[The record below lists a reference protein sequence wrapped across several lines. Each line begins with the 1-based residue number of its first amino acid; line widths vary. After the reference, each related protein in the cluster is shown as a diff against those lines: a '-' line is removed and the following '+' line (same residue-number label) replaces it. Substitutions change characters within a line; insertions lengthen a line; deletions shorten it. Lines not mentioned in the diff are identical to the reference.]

1 MFGKVLDV
9 SENIVRV
16 ENIGGKIQLHLKGV
30 HVVFDEPTRKIV
42 GKITEVKKEY
52 IEIFLV
58 GEIPSDGGFI
68 SGIDKSPNLGVTPR
82 VVNAGELVTFI
93 GDQNYHNKSTLL
105 IGNSIVYDNFKI
117 TAKLNDFFSN
127 HFAIIGNSG
136 YGKSCGAARLFQN
149 LFYYNETP
157 PHNMHMVMF
166 DVYGEYETA
175 FSKFESFPGIH
186 IKSFKNEKD
195 DIANVIALPPSF
207 LDADD
212 LAILLNVEDPYLIP
226 ILEKTLQYVS
236 IFKSE
241 DPASLEYRNN
251 IIATSL
257 LEVLSSGKEASQI
270 RDQFLSILNKYNTP
284 DLNVNSEIKEPG
296 YTRTLRQCLNIDN
309 QGKINAISQVIDFL
323 NQFKRMNLKEY
334 VLVPN
339 LVYTLEDIYD
349 ALEFALLSEGVY
361 NSVSMYERATTLKI
375 HLHQIINGSN
385 KKFFEYNGVISKKEY
400 IEGLF
405 KSPNGE
411 NVQIVNINLN
421 SLEDRFAKILTK
433 LYSKL
438 FFDYSV
444 ELQNRG
450 SFPIN
455 IVLEEAHRYVNQDR
469 DIDIIGYNIFDRITK
484 EGRKY
489 GILMGFITQRPSEL
503 SETALS
509 QCSNFLV
516 FRIFHPDDY
525 KIIDAI
531 TSSATRDD
539 LERLKTLRKGMCLV
553 FGSAFSIPMIAR
565 LEMPDPAPASSN
577 VDIANIWY
585 N

>member
-1 MFGKVLDV
+1 MFGNVIDI
-9 SENIVRV
+9 SENYVKV
-16 ENIGGKIQLHLKGV
+16 QNVNGKVGLNLKGV
-30 HVVFDEPTRKIV
+30 HVVFEEANRKII

-52 IEIFLV
+52 VEIFLI
-58 GEIPSDGGFI
+58 GEIIDGGFI
-68 SGIDKSPNLGVTPR
+68 PGIDKAPSLVAVPR
-82 VVNAGELVTFI
+82 IVNSSELISFI
-93 GDQNYHNKSTLL
+93 GAQDYHNKSTLL
-105 IGNSIVYDNFKI
+105 IGNSVVYDNFKI

-136 YGKSCGAARLFQN
+136 YGKSCGVARVLQN
-149 LFYYNETP
+149 LFYFNETP
-157 PHNMHMVMF
+157 PKNMHLVMF
-166 DVYGEYETA
+166 DVYGEYENA
-175 FSKFESFPGIH
+175 FSSLEQIEGIH
-186 IKSFKNEKD
+186 MKNFKNEKE

-241 DPASLEYRNN
+241 DPASLEYKNN

-257 LEVLSSGKEASQI
+257 LEILSSGKEASQI
-270 RDQFLSILNKYNTP
+270 RDQFLSILNKYNTNE
-284 DLNVNSEIKEPG
+284 LNVNSEIKEPG
-296 YTRTLRQCLNIDN
+296 YTRTIRQCLNIDN
-309 QGKINAISQVIDFL
+309 QGKINAISQIIDYL
-323 NQFKRMNLKEY
+323 NQYKRMNLKDY
-334 VLVPN
+334 TLVPN
-339 LVYTLEDIYD
+339 LVYSLEDIYD

-361 NSVSMYERATTLKI
+361 NSISMYERATSLKI
-375 HLHQIINGSN
+375 HLHQIINGPN
-385 KKFFEYNGVISKKEY
+385 KKFFEFSNMISKKEY
-400 IEGLF
+400 VEGLF
-405 KSPNGE
+405 RNINGE

-438 FFDYSV
+438 FFDYATSL
-444 ELQNRG
+444 EDRG

-455 IVLEEAHRYVNQDR
+455 IVLEEAHRYVNKDR
-469 DIDIIGYNIFDRITK
+469 DIDVIGYNIFDRITK

-489 GILMGFITQRPSEL
+489 GILMGFITQRPREL

-531 TSSATRDD
+531 TSSVTRDD
-539 LERLKTLRKGMCLV
+539 LERLKTLRKGMCLS
-553 FGSAFSIPMIAR
+553 FGSAFHIPFIAK
-565 LEMPDPAPASSN
+565 LDMPNPAPSSSN
-577 VDIANIWY
+577 VDIESIWY

>member
-1 MFGKVLDV
+1 MFGKVMDV
-9 SENIVRV
+9 HENYVTI
-16 ENIGGKIQLHLKGV
+16 ENATKQLQLNLKGV
-30 HVVFDEPTRKIV
+30 HVVFEEQNRKIV
-42 GKITEVKKEY
+42 GKITEIKRDTIV
-52 IEIFLV
+52 IFLV
-58 GEIPSDGGFI
+58 GEIISGTFI
-68 SGIDKSPNLGVTPR
+68 PGIDKAPSFHVVPR

-93 GDQNYHNKSTLL
+93 GAQNYHDKSTLL
-105 IGNSIVYDNFKI
+105 IGSSITYDNFKI
-117 TAKLNDFFSN
+117 TASLNDFFSN

-136 YGKSCGAARLFQN
+136 YGKSCGVARVLQN

-157 PHNMHMVMF
+157 PKNMHMVLF
-166 DVYGEYETA
+166 DVYGEYNHA
-175 FSKFESFPGIH
+175 FSKLESIPGIH
-186 IKSFKNEKD
+186 IKNFKNEKD
-195 DIANVIALPPSF
+195 DIANVIALPPNF

-241 DPASLEYRNN
+241 DPASLEYKNN

-270 RDQFLSILNKYNTP
+270 RDQILSILNKYNTP
-284 DLNVNSEIKEPG
+284 SLNVNSEIKEPG
-296 YTRTLRQCLNIDN
+296 YTRTIRQCLNIDN

-323 NQFKRMNLKEY
+323 NQFKRLNLKEY
-334 VLVPN
+334 TYVPN
-339 LVYTLEDIYD
+339 LLYSLEDIYD

-361 NSVSMYERATTLKI
+361 NSVSMYERATSLKI
-375 HLHQIINGSN
+375 HLHQIINGPN
-385 KKFFEYNGVISKKEY
+385 KKFFEYHQVISKKEFV
-400 IEGLF
+400 EGLF
-405 KSPNGE
+405 RTPSGE
-411 NVQIVNINLN
+411 NVQIVNISLN
-421 SLEDRFAKILTK
+421 ELEDRFAKILTK

-438 FFDYSV
+438 FFQYATSI
-444 ELQNRG
+444 EPRG
-450 SFPIN
+450 AFPIN
-455 IVLEEAHRYVNQDR
+455 IVLEEAHRYVNKDR
-469 DIDIIGYNIFDRITK
+469 DIDVIGYNIFDRITK

-489 GILMGFITQRPSEL
+489 GVLMGFITQRPSEL

-531 TSSATRDD
+531 TSSVTRDD
-539 LERLKTLRKGMCLV
+539 LERLKTLRKGMCLA
-553 FGSAFSIPMIAR
+553 FGNAFHIPMIAK
-565 LEMPDPAPASSN
+565 LDMPDPAPSSSN
-577 VDIANIWY
+577 VDIVNVWY

>member
-9 SENIVRV
+9 SENNVRM
-16 ENIGGKIQLHLKGV
+16 ENIGGKLQLNLKGV
-30 HVVFDEPTRKIV
+30 HVVFEEQARKIV
-42 GKITEVKKEY
+42 GKITEIKKEY
-52 IEIFLV
+52 IDIFLI
-58 GEIPSDGGFI
+58 GEITSGGFI
-68 SGIDKSPNLGVTPR
+68 PGIDKAPTLGSTPR
-82 VVNAGELVTFI
+82 VVNGTELVTFI
-93 GDQNYHNKSTLL
+93 GEQNYHDKKTLL
-105 IGNSIVYDNFKI
+105 IGSSTVYDNFKI
-117 TAKLNDFFSN
+117 TANLNDFFSN

-136 YGKSCGAARLFQN
+136 YGKSCGVARLLQN

-157 PHNMHMVMF
+157 PKNMHMVMF
-166 DVYGEYETA
+166 DVYGEYHSA
-175 FSKFESFPGIH
+175 FQTLENYPGIH
-186 IKSFKNEKD
+186 IKNFKNEKE

-241 DPASLEYRNN
+241 DPASIEYKNN

-284 DLNVNSEIKEPG
+284 NLNVDSEIKEPG
-296 YTRTLRQCLNIDN
+296 YTRTIRQCLNIDN
-309 QGKINAISQVIDFL
+309 QGKINAISLIIDYL
-323 NQFKRMNLKEY
+323 NQYKKMNLKEY
-334 VLVPN
+334 TLVPN
-339 LVYTLEDIYD
+339 LVYSLEDIYD

-361 NSVSMYERATTLKI
+361 NSTTMYERATSLKI
-375 HLHQIINGSN
+375 HLHQIINGPN
-385 KKFFEYNGVISKKEY
+385 KKFFEFNGMISKKEY
-400 IEGLF
+400 VESLF
-405 KSPNGE
+405 RNINGE

-421 SLEDRFAKILTK
+421 TLEDRFAKILTK

-438 FFDYSV
+438 FFDYATDL
-444 ELQNRG
+444 EMRG

-455 IVLEEAHRYVNQDR
+455 IVLEEAHRYVNKDK
-469 DIDIIGYNIFDRITK
+469 DIDVIGYNIFDRITK

-489 GILMGFITQRPSEL
+489 GVLMGFITQRPSEL

-531 TSSATRDD
+531 TSSVTRDD
-539 LERLKTLRKGMCLV
+539 LERLKTLRKGMCLA
-553 FGSAFSIPMIAR
+553 FGSAFHIPLIAR
-565 LEMPDPAPASSN
+565 LEMPNPAPTSSN
-577 VDIANIWY
+577 VDIVSIWY
-585 N
+585 E

>member
-1 MFGKVLDV
+1 MFGNVLDIK
-9 SENIVRV
+9 ENIVIL
-16 ENIGGKIQLHLKGV
+16 ENKTKQIQLNLKGV
-30 HVVFDEPTRKIV
+30 HIVFEETNRKII
-42 GKITEVKKEY
+42 GKITQIKRDTIDV
-52 IEIFLV
+52 FLI
-58 GEIPSDGGFI
+58 GEIINDKFI
-68 SGIDKSPNLGVTPR
+68 PGIDKAPSLNGSKR
-82 VVNAGELVTFI
+82 IVNAVELTSFI
-93 GDQNYHNKSTLL
+93 GSQNFHEKNTLL
-105 IGNSIVYDNFKI
+105 IGTSTTYDNFKI
-117 TAKLNDFFSN
+117 TANLNSFFSN

-136 YGKSCGAARLFQN
+136 YGKSCGVARLLQN
-149 LFYYNETP
+149 LFVYNETP
-157 PHNMHMVMF
+157 PKNMHMVIF
-166 DVYGEYETA
+166 DVYKEYHQA
-175 FSKFESFPGIH
+175 FSKLENIKGIH
-186 IKSFKNEKD
+186 IKNFNNEKE
-195 DIANVIALPPSF
+195 DIANVIALPPNF

-241 DPASLEYRNN
+241 DPASLEYKNN

-270 RDQFLSILNKYNTP
+270 RDQILSILNKYHTI

-296 YTRTLRQCLNIDN
+296 YTRTIRQCLNIDA
-309 QGKINAISQVIDFL
+309 QGKINSISQIIDYL
-323 NQFKRMNLKEY
+323 NQFKKMNLKEY
-334 VLVPN
+334 AYVPN
-339 LVYTLEDIYD
+339 LMYSLEDIYD
-349 ALEFALLSEGVY
+349 ALEFALLSEGIY
-361 NSVSMYERATTLKI
+361 NSVSMYERATSLKI
-375 HLHQIINGSN
+375 HLHQIINGPN
-385 KKFFEYNGVISKKEY
+385 KKFFEFNGVISKKEY
-400 IEGLF
+400 VENLF
-405 KSPNGE
+405 KTPNNE

-438 FFDYSV
+438 FFDYATSL
-444 ELQNRG
+444 EQRG
-450 SFPIN
+450 TFPIN
-455 IVLEEAHRYVNQDR
+455 IVLEEAHRYVNKDK

-531 TSSATRDD
+531 TSSVTRDD
-539 LERLKTLRKGMCLV
+539 LERLKTLRKGMCLS
-553 FGSAFSIPMIAR
+553 FGSAFHIPMIAK
-565 LEMPDPAPASSN
+565 LDMPEPAPSSSN

-585 N
+585 S